1 MASILNNLEWLLFCH
16 VLLTCV
22 LILQP
27 ATRTHGLSLRPLR
40 VGCTCNPRFRLLNP
54 YASLTTI
61 HQRWPLDTLTCT
73 RQRPI
78 YRSLPLQMSIF
89 SSMTWSGSL
98 TLHGYIVYVVLNN
111 CHCHQVM
118 YSISVGARP
127 SVIKS
132 SGFLT
137 SPEPGYH
144 VHGIYLSLGFFHGTH
159 IHIPK

>member
-40 VGCTCNPRFRLLNP
+40 
-54 YASLTTI
+54 
-61 HQRWPLDTLTCT
+61 RWPLDTLTCT

-118 YSISVGARP
+118 YSISATMSMV
-127 SVIKS
+127 
-132 SGFLT
+132 FT
-137 SPEPGYH
+137 
-144 VHGIYLSLGFFHGTH
+144 
-159 IHIPK
+159 